1 MSLVRNPFKTATLT
15 IIWGWLI
22 LLVLAPTLLVVL
34 VSLMP
39 ESTGQLNFSD
49 LSPAVL
55 WQGFLSNYGQLISP
69 VYIGVFGHSL
79 WIGLI
84 TTVICLVLGYPFAWM
99 ISRASPRLQPLLL
112 LLVIIPFWT
121 NSLIRIYALRTL
133 IATRGLLNDV
143 LMSLGLIDAPLRL
156 LYTEEAVIVGL
167 VYMLL
172 PFMIPPLYAVFE
184 QLSRATL
191 EAARDLGANGAAS
204 FRHIVLP
211 LTMPGIIAGVLLVF
225 LPAMGMFYVSDL
237 LGGSRHPLIGNIIKG
252 QFLEA
257 NNWSFGS
264 AISVMLTMI
273 MAFLLLAYYRSVK
286 LFKRE
291 ATL

>member
-172 PFMIPPLYAVFE
+172 PFMILPLYAVFE

>member
-39 ESTGQLNFSD
+39 ESTGQMIFSD
-49 LSPAVL
+49 LSPAAL

-69 VYIGVFGHSL
+69 VYVGVFGHSL
-79 WIGLI
+79 WIGLV

-156 LYTEEAVIVGL
+156 LYTEEAVIAGL

-172 PFMIPPLYAVFE
+172 PFMILPLYAVFE

-191 EAARDLGANGAAS
+191 EAARDLGANGVAS

>member
-1 MSLVRNPFKTATLT
+1 MSVVRNPFKTATLT

-22 LLVLAPTLLVVL
+22 VLVLAPTLLVVL

-39 ESTGQLNFSD
+39 EGSGQLLSGD
-49 LSPAVL
+49 ISPATL
-55 WQGFLSNYGQLISP
+55 WQGLLTNYGQMISP
-69 VYIGVFGHSL
+69 VYLGVFGHSL
-79 WIGLI
+79 WIGLV
-84 TTVICLVLGYPFAWM
+84 TTLICLVLGYPFAWM
-99 ISRASPRLQPLLL
+99 ISRASPRMQPLLL

-143 LMSLGLIDAPLRL
+143 LMTLGLIDTPLRL
-156 LYTEEAVIVGL
+156 LYTEEAVIIGL

-172 PFMIPPLYAVFE
+172 PFMILPLYAVFE
-184 QLSRATL
+184 QLSRPTL
-191 EAARDLGANGAAS
+191 EAARDLGANGLAT
-204 FRHIVLP
+204 FRHVVLP

-257 NNWSFGS
+257 NNWSFGA
-264 AISVMLTMI
+264 AISVMLTLV

-291 ATL
+291 VTL

>member
-39 ESTGQLNFSD
+39 ESTGQMIFSD
-49 LSPAVL
+49 LSPAAL

-69 VYIGVFGHSL
+69 VYVGVFGHSL
-79 WIGLI
+79 WIGLV
-84 TTVICLVLGYPFAWM
+84 TTIICLVLGYPFAWM

-156 LYTEEAVIVGL
+156 LYTEEAVIAGL

-172 PFMIPPLYAVFE
+172 PFMILPLYAVFE

-191 EAARDLGANGAAS
+191 EAARDLGANGVAS